1 MKHHLAAV
9 VIAALA
15 LGSAHA
21 ADPAAPADKGAQ
33 GQAEKSVDKAA
44 KKPEAKKGEGG
55 KAATGVDP
63 VPSRQVPATAPTPMT
78 GSRSLPREQPKADAK
93 ADAGLDAPSA
103 RTRPA
108 TGTTPMTG
116 TRGIAKPAAP
126 ADKPAEAAKP
136 GGDAAPAPPK
146 Q

>member
-9 VIAALA
+9 AIAALA

-21 ADPAAPADKGAQ
+21 ADPPAPADKGAQ
-33 GQAEKSVDKAA
+33 GQAEKPVDKAA

-55 KAATGVDP
+55 KAATGVEP
-63 VPSRQVPATAPTPMT
+63 VPPRQAPATAPTPMT
-78 GSRSLPREQPKADAK
+78 GSRSLPREQSKADAK
-93 ADAGLDAPSA
+93 ADAGLEAPSA

-116 TRGIAKPAAP
+116 TRGIGKPAAP
-126 ADKPAEAAKP
+126 ADKPEAATKP
-136 GGDAAPAPPK
+136 AGDAAPVPPK